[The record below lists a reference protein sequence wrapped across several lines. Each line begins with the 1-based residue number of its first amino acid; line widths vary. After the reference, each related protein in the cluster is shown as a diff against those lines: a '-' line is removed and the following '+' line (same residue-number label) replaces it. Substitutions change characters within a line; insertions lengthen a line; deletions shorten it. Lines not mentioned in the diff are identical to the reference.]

1 MFKKIFSETSKS
13 LKDIFYLLY
22 SHKIPQSLLFNILP
36 YQNLRI
42 RIDTFLTD
50 KFKNKFSQKNHKK
63 IDSYDKAKKEGIFL
77 NQNFFSEKKVNYI
90 KDICNDLIENHENHN
105 ISIDDG
111 GNLEKIKFF
120 F

>member
-13 LKDIFYLLY
+13 LKDIFLFASY

-50 KFKNKFSQKNHKK
+50 KFKNKFSQKIIKK
-63 IDSYDKAKKEGIFL
+63 LTHTIKQKKKE
-77 NQNFFSEKKVNYI
+77 FS
-90 KDICNDLIENHENHN
+90 
-105 ISIDDG
+105 
-111 GNLEKIKFF
+111 
-120 F
+120 